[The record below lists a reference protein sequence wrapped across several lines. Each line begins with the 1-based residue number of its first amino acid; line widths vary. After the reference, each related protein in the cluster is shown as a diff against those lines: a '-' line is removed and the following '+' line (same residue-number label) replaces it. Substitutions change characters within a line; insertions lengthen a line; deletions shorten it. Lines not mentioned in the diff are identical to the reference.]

1 MLAMTDTTQKWQ
13 PFTWIG
19 MELLGY
25 LVLLSLVNAF
35 SELRKKEFLEEYT
48 SDVSYF

>member
-19 MELLGY
+19 MGLLSY
-25 LVLLSLVNAF
+25 LVLLSLVNTF
-35 SELRKKEFLEEYT
+35 SELGKKRSVEEYI

>member
-19 MELLGY
+19 MQLLDY
-25 LVLLSLVNAF
+25 VVLLSLVNSF
-35 SELRKKEFLEEYT
+35 SEWEEKESLEE
-48 SDVSYF
+48 SISHVRCF

>member
-1 MLAMTDTTQKWQ
+1 MLAMTDTMQKWQ

-25 LVLLSLVNAF
+25 LVLSSVLKVF
-35 SELRKKEFLEEYT
+35 S
-48 SDVSYF
+48 VP